1 VTPKQPPTEGAY
13 PVGDNRRLTRRE
25 RRRRDEQRVL
35 ASLIK
40 WAQDRPHGPGYAAGP
55 TTDPA
60 TVADR
65 ILRGGR
71 IKVKTKG
78 VPQPMTGF
86 WNGVSHD

>member
-1 VTPKQPPTEGAY
+1 MPISQTRDTARGLS
-13 PVGDNRRLTRRE
+13 RRD

-40 WAQDRPHGPGYAAGP
+40 WAQDHPYGPGYAAGP

-71 IKVKTKG
+71 IKVRTKG
-78 VPQPMTGF
+78 VPMPQRGF
-86 WNGVSHD
+86 WDPENSHDR